1 LNQCPLLLPPK
12 TLPQNSSRSIRFLQ
26 ATTLEISAS
35 RASRSHTFKMDEI
48 VGGAKYVIENI
59 QYFALNFLHNVENVL
74 DMDLRTA
81 IRLVVIVGAYLLI
94 RPYLVKGGAKLQE
107 KQHEKVFEADKKREK
122 EALISANSLRG
133 QVEVP
138 EDTESEEEGQASG
151 VNWGGKA
158 RKKQRKAI
166 KKILEVDEKMR
177 LDAEGDKDDKDI
189 MDLLVDYEE
198 GQDGW

>member
-1 LNQCPLLLPPK
+1 MADK
-12 TLPQNSSRSIRFLQ
+12 M
-26 ATTLEISAS
+26 AEIAESAL
-35 RASRSHTFKMDEI
+35 
-48 VGGAKYVIENI
+48 ENI
-59 QYFALNFLHNVENVL
+59 RYFALNFLHNIENMF
-74 DMDLRTA
+74 DMDLRSI
-81 IRLVVIVGAYLLI
+81 IRLVVVVGAYLLI

-158 RKKQRKAI
+158 RKKQRKVLRQ
-166 KKILEVDEKMR
+166 ILEKDEKMR
-177 LDAEGDKDDKDI
+177 LEDDQDDKDI

-198 GQDGW
+198 GKDGW